1 MPLKFFVQIHHQ
13 ISGLKDVKNSIVTI
27 GTFDGVHLG
36 HQKIIKRLTDLKE
49 KEGGET
55 VLFTFDPHPRKVLFP
70 DQTDL
75 KLITTT
81 EEKCV
86 LLERLGIDHVLVFPF
101 TRAFS
106 QMHATEYISEIIAK
120 GLHTRSLV
128 IGYDHRFGSN
138 REGNIDTL
146 KALSSTY
153 HFGVEEIPAQEIN
166 QLNVSST
173 RIRKAIEDGDVET
186 ANAFLGYSFFV
197 TGVVVKGKQL
207 GRTIGYPT
215 ANIRLEDADKLI
227 PKIGVYAVNV
237 VLDSV
242 SYKGMLNVGIN
253 PTTDSDNRIKI
264 EVNIFD
270 FDQEIYGRSLKVE
283 FVKWIRDEE
292 KFANLEEL
300 KQALANDKIAC
311 TAILNA

>member
-1 MPLKFFVQIHHQ
+1 MNVFHHISELTSLKH
-13 ISGLKDVKNSIVTI
+13 SIVTI

-36 HQKIIKRLTDLKE
+36 HQKIIKRLVELK
-49 KEGGET
+49 KRQGGET

-81 EEKCV
+81 QEKCE
-86 LLERLGIDHVLVFPF
+86 LLQQFGIDHVLVFPF
-101 TRAFS
+101 TKEFA
-106 QMHATEYISEIIAK
+106 QMQAADYVSEIIAK
-120 GLHTRSLV
+120 GLKTETLV

-138 REGNIDTL
+138 REGNIETL
-146 KALSSTY
+146 KQLSSTY
-153 HFGVEEIPAQEIN
+153 NFKVEEIPAQEIN

-173 RIRKAIEDGDVET
+173 RIRRAIDEGDVVT
-186 ANAFLGYSFFV
+186 ANEFLGYPFFV
-197 TGVVVKGKQL
+197 SGIVVKGKQL

-215 ANIRLEDADKLI
+215 ANIFVEDKDKLI

-237 VLDSV
+237 IVENKR
-242 SYKGMLNVGIN
+242 YKGMLNVGLN
-253 PTTDSDNRIKI
+253 PTTDTDNAIKI

-270 FDQEIYGRSLKVE
+270 FDKEIYGEAIRVE
-283 FVKWIRDEE
+283 FIKWIRNEE

-300 KQALANDKIAC
+300 KHALANDKIAC
-311 TAILNA
+311 SNV